1 MKDLLEYNENDDTV
15 SQKQVNYLVSP
26 ISPKGTEQVIKKL
39 LTKKK
44 KKVQMLQQ
52 RILLYLKRRATYQH
66 SSNSFIK

>member
-26 ISPKGTEQVIKKL
+26 ISPKETEQVIKKL

-44 KKVQMLQQ
+44 KKSPDASAENFTVP
-52 RILLYLKRRATYQH
+52 
-66 SSNSFIK
+66 